1 MISKTQILKGILEGC
16 VLSIIKEGS
25 CYSGDLTTVLKDY
38 GFDDISSGTIFPLLL
53 RLEKD
58 GLVSTYKVPNE
69 LGPMRKYYQLT
80 DKGETELAKF
90 SEMWEDTKYIVN
102 AILKI

>member
-38 GFDDISSGTIFPLLL
+38 GFDDISSGTILSPLAA
-53 RLEKD
+53 
-58 GLVSTYKVPNE
+58 
-69 LGPMRKYYQLT
+69 LGKRRIGINL
-80 DKGETELAKF
+80 
-90 SEMWEDTKYIVN
+90 
-102 AILKI
+102 